1 MRFLF
6 ITIIFFVYLNA
17 STSSTSVCNNSLLE
31 DASRC
36 NEEIEF
42 KKYLQEMKK
51 LNSSSKSIP
60 TNIVHDDLISQ
71 IKSYDKLIIE
81 VDSKDNIMFL
91 KANKNKNIINIK
103 SYKVST
109 AKSNIKKPLGLGSIT
124 SISLKPQWYPTVE
137 TLRSFK
143 QKGVN
148 LPSVVHFGHNL
159 NYMGAAKI
167 NLSHRVNGNEV
178 YRIHGTLNEK
188 TIGTNESS
196 GCIRMKNNEIIQ
208 LANILNEFANFK
220 DYSKIRVILK

>member
-1 MRFLF
+1 MKFLF
-6 ITIIFFVYLNA
+6 ITIIFFAYLNA
-17 STSSTSVCNNSLLE
+17 SNSSISVCNSSLLE

-36 NEEIEF
+36 NEEMEF

-51 LNSSSKSIP
+51 LNSSFKVVP

-81 VDSKDNIMFL
+81 VDSKHNIMFL
-91 KANKNKNIINIK
+91 KANANKNIINIK

-109 AKSNIKKPLGLGSIT
+109 AKSNIKKPLGIGFIT
-124 SISLKPQWYPTVE
+124 SISLKPQWYPTIE
-137 TLRSFK
+137 TLRTFK
-143 QKGVN
+143 QKGIT
-148 LPSVVHFGHNL
+148 LPSVVPYGHNL

-167 NLSHRVNGNEV
+167 NLSHKVNGNEV

-196 GCIRMKNNEIIQ
+196 GCIRMKNNEVVQ

-220 DYSKIRVILK
+220 DYSNIRVIVK

>member
-1 MRFLF
+1 MKFLF

-148 LPSVVHFGHNL
+148 LPSVVPFGHNL

-220 DYSKIRVILK
+220 DYSNIRVILK